1 MLSIGKQLTAEQR
14 LSKAIVDIM
23 ANSKYVAL
31 AGVLMIGKRE
41 VSDTCPTAATNG
53 KNEVYGRAF
62 VDSLNDAELRFLVLH
77 ENYHKLYRHL
87 ETWRWMYDI
96 NHGCANQACDFV
108 INHKLVEDNADGFA
122 TMTGRLTIG
131 CYDKKYAG
139 MDAAQVFHLLRKNG
153 GGKGNGKGQPGS
165 GGKAGKGEGEGEGE
179 GFDEHD
185 WDGAESMTA
194 DEKREL
200 AREVDEA
207 IRQGALIAGKLGTGG
222 DREFGELLQPQVD
235 WREVLREFI
244 TSTCTGHDYST
255 WKRPNRRYVAGG
267 YYMPSGVSEH
277 VGALVIAPDTSGS
290 TFAPGVLPAFLS
302 EAQAICT
309 VVKPEKAHIIY
320 WDTQICG
327 HEVYEQSE
335 MDNMIHST
343 KPKGGGGTTVS
354 VVGSYMKKEGITPQ
368 AVIVL
373 TDGYLGNDWGT
384 WDCPVLW
391 CVIDNK
397 SAIPPNGKVVHIKAS
412 DF

>member
-23 ANSKYVAL
+23 ANPKYVAL

-41 VSDTCPTAATNG
+41 VSDTMPTACTNG
-53 KNEVYGRAF
+53 KNEWYGRAF

-87 ETWRWMYDI
+87 ETWRWMYDLD
-96 NHGCANQACDFV
+96 GRCANQACDFV
-108 INHKLVEDNADGFA
+108 INLKLVDDNKDGFA
-122 TMTGRLTIG
+122 TMTGELTKG
-131 CYDKKYAG
+131 CLDRKYAG
-139 MDAAQVFHLLRKNG
+139 MDAAQVFHLLRKDQEQG
-153 GGKGNGKGQPGS
+153 GGQGKGQGQPGQ
-165 GGKAGKGEGEGEGE
+165 GQGGE

-185 WDGAESMTA
+185 WEGAESMTA

-222 DREFGELLQPQVD
+222 DREFGELLEPQVD

-244 TSTCTGHDYST
+244 TSTCAGHDYST
-255 WKRPNRRYVAGG
+255 WKKPNRRYVGHNI
-267 YYMPSGVSEH
+267 YMPSGISER
-277 VGALVIAPDTSGS
+277 VGDLVIAPDTSGS

-309 VVKPEKAHIIY
+309 TVKPEKAHIIY
-320 WDTQICG
+320 WDTKVCG
-327 HEVYEQSE
+327 HEVYEGNE
-335 MDNMIHST
+335 LENMSKST
-343 KPKGGGGTTVS
+343 KPKGGGGTTVGC
-354 VVGSYMKKEGITPQ
+354 VGEFMTKQNIKPQ
-368 AVIVL
+368 AVVVL
-373 TDGYLGNDWGT
+373 TDGYLGGDWGT

-397 SAIPPNGKVVHIKAS
+397 SAVPPNGKVVHIKAS